1 MPASL
6 EDAIRLVLER
16 FHLVTD
22 KAGEPYI
29 LHCLRVMLAVSGNEA
44 RQVAVMHDLVEDTSV
59 TLEDL
64 KAMGFSEAVIEGV
77 RCMTHV
83 DADSYAEYVVRLK
96 SNPLARAA
104 KLADLRDNYS
114 LDRVAYRGEHRDRDS
129 RRLQRY
135 ILSFQFLS
143 DQLDES
149 HYRQQMAMLED

>member
-16 FHLVTD
+16 FQQVTD

-29 LHCLRVMLAVSGNEA
+29 LHCLRVMLAVTGNET

-77 RCMTHV
+77 RCMTHL
-83 DADSYAEYVVRLK
+83 DTDSYADYVVRLK
-96 SNPLARAA
+96 SNPLARAT

-114 LDRVAYRGEHRDRDS
+114 LDRVAYRGEYRDRDA

-143 DQLDES
+143 DQLDEPN
-149 HYRQQMAMLED
+149 YRRQMALLED